1 MGRSFWVMDDI
12 NFLRSDL
19 NGLKPKVVV
28 PSEAIRYQYNIPD
41 IEINDYLQAGV
52 FYLQL
57 TLIKS

>member
-19 NGLKPKVVV
+19 NGSKPKVVS
-28 PSEAIRYQYNIPD
+28 PSEAIRYQYSIPD

-52 FYLQL
+52 LL
-57 TLIKS
+57 TII